1 MEQKID
7 SPLIVILGPTATG
20 KTNLA
25 VQIAKRY
32 SAEIISADSRQVY
45 KGMDIGTGK
54 DIEEYTIDG
63 KTIPYHLI
71 DIISPTQDYSVFHFQ
86 KDFYKCY
93 KEIRNR
99 KSIPILCGGT
109 GLYLESILLNY
120 NMAEVNPNPELRK
133 KLEKESHEELIQK
146 LKELNPQLHN
156 TTDLSSKKRTIR
168 AIEIGLCEEKG
179 TGIRE
184 KGEWKKEKGE
194 DIHFNFC
201 VIGIA
206 PVRKIVRDRI
216 TNRLKVRLKSGLID
230 EVENLLKNGLKRD
243 RLDYFGLEYKFI
255 GQFLDGSINYNDMF
269 QKLNTA
275 IHQFSKRQMTFFRRM
290 EKRGIQI
297 NWVENNEFVG
307 VSEYLTKYFQG

>member
-32 SAEIISADSRQVY
+32 PAEIISADSRQVY
-45 KGMDIGTGK
+45 KDMDIGTGK

-63 KTIPYHLI
+63 QTIPYHLI
-71 DIISPTQDYSVFHFQ
+71 DIISPTQDYSVFQFQ

-93 KEIRNR
+93 KEIRRR

-120 NMAEVNPNPELRK
+120 NMAEVNPNPELRE

-146 LKELNPQLHN
+146 LKELSPQLHN

-168 AIEIGLCEEKG
+168 AIEIALF
-179 TGIRE
+179 
-184 KGEWKKEKGE
+184 KEKGRGRKEKEKRE
-194 DIHFNFC
+194 DIHFKFC
-201 VIGIA
+201 VIAIA
-206 PVRKIVRDRI
+206 PERNIVRDRI

-230 EVENLLKNGLKRD
+230 EVENMLKNGLNRD

-297 NWVENNEFVG
+297 NWVENNEFEG
-307 VSEYLTKYFQG
+307 VSEFLTKYFQG